1 MYHHQRFRR
10 NVYASFP
17 TPGSIINVTS
27 STGYTERLRFL
38 PHPWLHH
45 QLNIINGLHG
55 TFTLPSPPP
64 APSLMYHH
72 QRVTRNVYP
81 SFPTPG
87 SIINATSSTG
97 YTERLRFL
105 PHPWLHHQCN
115 IIKALHGT
123 FTLPSPPPAP
133 SSMQHHQRTTRNV
146 YASFPTPGSIIN

>member
-45 QLNIINGLHG
+45 QRNIINGLHG

-87 SIINATSSTG
+87 SIINATSSTDYTERLRFLPHPRLHHQLTSSTG
-97 YTERLRFL
+97 YTEHLRFL

-115 IIKALHGT
+115 IINGLHGT
-123 FTLPSPPPAP
+123 FTLPSPPLAP
-133 SSMQHHQRTTRNV
+133 SSM
-146 YASFPTPGSIIN
+146 